1 MVEELGLPRPRVD
14 PDLVLR
20 LQKYRDPER
29 VSPVVREAARRMASL
44 AEALVEPRGWMRRA
58 TVRAADADG
67 TVWLGGEIRF
77 RSLALARSLRS
88 AAEVALII
96 LTIGPAL
103 ELRADELVRQEQ
115 LAEALLLDTAGR
127 VAVEAV
133 IKEVRQRL
141 RDDAWDR
148 GYRLTARMAPGFV
161 DWALDEQRVLFAAF
175 GDAALAVQLTKN
187 CIMLPRK
194 SVSGI
199 YGLTPR
205 ALT

>member
-14 PDLVLR
+14 PELILR
-20 LQKYRDPER
+20 LQKYRNPDR
-29 VSPVVREAARRMASL
+29 VPPVVREAARRMASL
-44 AEALVEPRGWMRRA
+44 AEALVEPHGWMRRMA
-58 TVRAADADG
+58 VRAADDDG
-67 TVWLGGEIRF
+67 AVWLGGEIRF

-88 AAEVALII
+88 AAEAALII

-103 ELRADELVRQEQ
+103 ELRADELVRDEQ

-127 VAVEAV
+127 VALETA

-141 RDDAWDR
+141 RDDAWGR
-148 GYRLTARMAPGFV
+148 GYRLTPRMAPGFV
-161 DWALDEQRVLFAAF
+161 DWPLDQQRVLFAAF
-175 GDAALAVQLTKN
+175 GDTALAVQLTES

-194 SVSGI
+194 SISGV

-205 ALT
+205 SPA